1 MRFHEFE
8 KQKGYS
14 LASRTI
20 RNYAKEVGPDSM
32 DYDMFMKSADLLDK
46 DMLKSLAQHIEN
58 SDTAPREYVMKKIAD
73 HNPEIFKKM
82 YGDQEGY
89 LSIMK
94 PQKDLTD
101 DEYWKMITKVFEEVY
116 RVTES
121 GGRLVV
127 NVANLGRKP
136 YIPFSKFFIEI
147 ITEIGFLMRGEIIW
161 QKSKGAN
168 ANFAWGS
175 WLSASNPVIRDIH
188 EYCLIFSKDSMKN
201 SSKGKSTIEKE
212 EFMESTLS
220 IWNISP
226 ARAKKIGHP
235 APFPVELVKKFINL
249 YSFKNNL
256 ILDPFM
262 GSGSTAIASRMLDR
276 DYIGYEINP
285 EYVKIAN
292 KRIKEE
298 IS

>member
-1 MRFHEFE
+1 MKKTSYFKIGSGSRKGFISKFQDQEFKE
-8 KQKGYS
+8 
-14 LASRTI
+14 TI
-20 RNYAKEVGPDSM
+20 RENNISKIRNQLFTKSSELMDELVDNCISLTITSPPYNIGKDS
-32 DYDMFMKSADLLDK
+32 D
-46 DMLKSLAQHIEN
+46 
-58 SDTAPREYVMKKIAD
+58 
-73 HNPEIFKKM
+73 
-82 YGDQEGY
+82 
-89 LSIMK
+89 
-94 PQKDLTD
+94 KDLTD

-262 GSGSTAIASRMLDR
+262 GSGSTAIASRMLER

-285 EYVKIAN
+285 DYVKIAN